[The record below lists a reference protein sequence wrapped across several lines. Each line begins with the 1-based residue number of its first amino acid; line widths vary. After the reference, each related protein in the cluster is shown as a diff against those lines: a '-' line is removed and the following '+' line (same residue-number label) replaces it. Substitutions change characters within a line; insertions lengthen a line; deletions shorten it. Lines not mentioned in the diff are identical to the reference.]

1 MRRPPKLDDRAAGA
15 AAVPSNAARAA
26 GWNVRNASRMAAKS
40 AESTALG
47 RARATLA
54 TARARLEPQEQQ
66 VRRAIRVTLVTQ
78 GALT

>member
-40 AESTALG
+40 VESTALG
-47 RARATLA
+47 RARATLLPKPKTTRFR
-54 TARARLEPQEQQ
+54 TARGSA
-66 VRRAIRVTLVTQ
+66 
-78 GALT
+78 